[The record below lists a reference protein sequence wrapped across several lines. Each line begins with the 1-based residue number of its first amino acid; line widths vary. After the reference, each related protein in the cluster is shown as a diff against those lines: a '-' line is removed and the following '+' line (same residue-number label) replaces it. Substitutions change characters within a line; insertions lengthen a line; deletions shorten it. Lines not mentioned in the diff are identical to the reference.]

1 MHYTKVMRPDPQTPQ
16 SHTSYRSARRAFI
29 AACEKA
35 HVETVSRLHPARA
48 PDGKPLFMD
57 SAAMGPRH
65 AAKAVLV
72 AAYDAPGSEILI
84 ALLGSALP
92 PDAQLVLV
100 HALDP
105 AAFAGVRSDPAWPAA
120 MLGAEAAEDLSHTRE
135 LAVLPLGRRDET
147 LKPALQARLPRA
159 QITVLP
165 QVSTAAKAWKEI
177 AAFFAAH

>member
-1 MHYTKVMRPDPQTPQ
+1 MRADPEPPQ
-16 SHTSYRSARRAFI
+16 SQTSYRTARRAFI

-35 HVETVSRLHPARA
+35 HVETVSRLHPAKG

-65 AAKAVLV
+65 APKAVLV

-84 ALLGSALP
+84 ALLGNALP
-92 PDAQLVLV
+92 PDSQLVLV

-105 AAFAGVRSDPAWPAA
+105 AAFAGVKSDPAWPAA
-120 MLGAEAAEDLSHTRE
+120 MLGAEAVEDLSHARQ
-135 LAVLPLGRRDET
+135 LAVLPLGRRDEK
-147 LKPALQARLPRA
+147 LKPALQAHLPQA
-159 QITVLP
+159 AITVLP
-165 QVSTAAKAWKEI
+165 QVSTVAKAWKEI

>member
-1 MHYTKVMRPDPQTPQ
+1 MRGQPESPETP
-16 SHTSYRSARRAFI
+16 TSYRTARRAFI

-35 HVETVSRLHPARA
+35 HVETVSRLHPAKG

-65 AAKAVLV
+65 AAKAVL
-72 AAYDAPGSEILI
+72 AAASDAAGSAVLI
-84 ALLGSALP
+84 ALLADKFKGALP

-105 AAFAGVRSDPAWPAA
+105 AAFAGVESDPAWTAA
-120 MLGAEAAEDLSHTRE
+120 MLGAEAVEDLSHAHQ

-147 LKPALQARLPRA
+147 LKAVLKAHLPQA

-165 QVSTAAKAWKEI
+165 QVSTAAKGWREI

>member
-1 MHYTKVMRPDPQTPQ
+1 MRGQPETPQ
-16 SHTSYRSARRAFI
+16 SQTSYRTARRAFI

-35 HVETVSRLHPARA
+35 HVETVARLHPVRA

-84 ALLGSALP
+84 ALLDDALP

-105 AAFAGVRSDPAWPAA
+105 AAFAGVESDPAWTAA
-120 MLGAEAAEDLSHTRE
+120 MLGAEATEDLSHARK
-135 LAVLPLGRRDET
+135 LGVLPLGRRDAA
-147 LKPALQARLPRA
+147 LKPALQAHLPRA
-159 QITVLP
+159 EITALP
-165 QVSTAAKAWKEI
+165 QASTAAKAWKEI
-177 AAFFAAH
+177 TAFFAAH